1 MKITITGEHEGRTV
15 TIATWEYTAEVVK
28 DAPIEV
34 EEKLW
39 TAIRQ
44 QMTHYIKRVVEE

>member
-28 DAPIEV
+28 DSPIEV
-34 EEKLW
+34 EEALW
-39 TAIRQ
+39 SAIRQ
-44 QMTHYIKRVVEE
+44 QMKHYIERVVKE